1 MTTPAPSSRALAAT
15 VSGHL
20 AQAGEFIDA
29 IAEATVR
36 AAPDAHKSLSHIDA
50 AKAFMTAADALYEA
64 AERVAAGE
72 AVGSR
77 DMLFALRMAEAKAA
91 EGRAMLVGRV

>member
-1 MTTPAPSSRALAAT
+1 MTTT
-15 VSGHL
+15 VTTISGHL
-20 AQAGEFIDA
+20 AHAGEIIDA

-36 AAPDAHKSLSHIDA
+36 ATPDARKTLSHIDA

-77 DMLFALRMAEAKAA
+77 DMLFALRVAEAKAA
-91 EGRAMLVGRV
+91 EGRAMLVGV

>member
-1 MTTPAPSSRALAAT
+1 MTTPALSISA
-15 VSGHL
+15 HL
-20 AQAGEFIDA
+20 AQAGEIIDA

-36 AAPDAHKSLSHIDA
+36 AAPDARKTLAHIDA
-50 AKAFMTAADALYEA
+50 AKTFMTAADALYEA

-77 DMLFALRMAEAKAA
+77 DMLFALRVAEAKAA
-91 EGRAMLVGRV
+91 EGRAMLVGG